1 MNKFQIFRIWELIH
15 FKVVSKFVGFFL
27 RKIILNFSQN
37 VLVSAKTVAL
47 CDSQQT
53 YFTESQEEFLHY
65 KVFNKRVL
73 NQILSKIKKNK
84 TSLFQIFRI
93 WKSYQNFIR
102 IKIILRKQ
110 NWFRSKIESDSI
122 LKRRNIFSLILYLSI
137 FPLSNCLNSPLSN
150 IHDAQN
156 EKVTLAFVS
165 QIGPRS
171 ATITW
176 ECSHSLPGSILY
188 GKSGLESVVTSLEN
202 SKVHSMTLPNL
213 ESNTD
218 YLAFVFC
225 SNSTDKLQSIPLT
238 FKTWISDFPNRTR
251 GLWVIGGMGADASP
265 VREIDFF
272 DPVTSTWYPS
282 ATSIP
287 TPRVFANIVSHKNK
301 IYVIGG
307 MEKQG
312 INYVASKKTEV
323 YDPYLDQWTTLSD
336 MPVANQGGVIAS
348 VGEEIFI
355 ISGTTTND
363 MTTGTILNT
372 VSRLAPGIG
381 QNGLWQNYLSLTAI
395 FSRVD
400 MSGCGLNGN
409 IFFTGGRFTNDGTPQ
424 ATSDSFSPS
433 INSTSAAGEPSI
445 TIARHG
451 AGSTC
456 VKPLNSDPYPT
467 DPEWIAVIGGSTGTS
482 TLQPITSITTSNRTD
497 FYQNGMVAFAIGP
510 ILPVAVYFPGVEAS
524 YETRKLFVFGGA
536 SALNIPTDSVYSIGL
551 QNPIA
556 SNWSLDS
563 LKMPRAR
570 YAHKVIRIDR

>member
-1 MNKFQIFRIWELIH
+1 MNKFQKFRIWE
-15 FKVVSKFVGFFL
+15 FYKNFF
-27 RKIILNFSQN
+27 RTKIILTKQN
-37 VLVSAKTVAL
+37 RP
-47 CDSQQT
+47 Q
-53 YFTESQEEFLHY
+53 
-65 KVFNKRVL
+65 
-73 NQILSKIKKNK
+73 SKIV
-84 TSLFQIFRI
+84 
-93 WKSYQNFIR
+93 
-102 IKIILRKQ
+102 
-110 NWFRSKIESDSI
+110 SDFI
-122 LKRRNIFSLILYLSI
+122 LKRRNIFFLILYLSI
-137 FPLSNCLNSPLSN
+137 FLFCNCLNSPLSN
-150 IHDAQN
+150 IHNAQN
-156 EKVTLAFVS
+156 EKVNFAFVS

-171 ATITW
+171 ATISW
-176 ECSHSLPGSILY
+176 ECSTSLPGSILY
-188 GKSGLESVVTSLEN
+188 GKSGFESVVTSLEN
-202 SKVHSMTLPNL
+202 SKIHSMTLPNL

-225 SNSTDKLQSIPLT
+225 SSDVKNLQSIPLS

-251 GLWVIGGMGADASP
+251 GLWVVGGIGADSFP
-265 VREIDFF
+265 VKEIDFF
-272 DPVTSTWYPS
+272 DPVTSTWFPS
-282 ATSIP
+282 ATSVP
-287 TPRVFANIVSHKNK
+287 TPRAFANVVSHKNK

-312 INYVASKKTEV
+312 ANYVASKKTEV

-348 VGEEIFI
+348 MGEEIFI

-372 VSRLAPGIG
+372 VSRFAPGIG
-381 QNGLWQNYLSLTAI
+381 QNGLWQSYLSLTAI

-433 INSTSAAGEPSI
+433 INSTSAAGEPAI

-456 VKPLNSDPYPT
+456 IKPLNSDPYPT

-482 TLQPITSITTSNRTD
+482 TLQPITSITSSNRID
-497 FYQNGMVAFAIGP
+497 FFQNGTAAFAIGP
-510 ILPVAVYFPGVEAS
+510 ILPVSVYFPGVEAS

-556 SNWSLDS
+556 SNWSLDP

>member
-1 MNKFQIFRIWELIH
+1 MNKFQKFRMW
-15 FKVVSKFVGFFL
+15 
-27 RKIILNFSQN
+27 
-37 VLVSAKTVAL
+37 
-47 CDSQQT
+47 
-53 YFTESQEEFLHY
+53 EFLHY
-65 KVFNKRVL
+65 EVFNKWVL
-73 NQILSKIKKNK
+73 NWVISKIKKNK
-84 TSLFQIFRI
+84 TSLFQKLRMGKSYENFIRTKIIFRI
-93 WKSYQNFIR
+93 
-102 IKIILRKQ
+102 Q
-110 NWFRSKIESDSI
+110 NWSRSKIESDSI

-137 FPLSNCLNSPLSN
+137 FQLSNCLNSPLSN
-150 IHDAQN
+150 IYDAQN
-156 EKVTLAFVS
+156 GKVNFAFVS

-176 ECSHSLPGSILY
+176 ECSSSLPGSIMY
-188 GKSGLESVVTSLEN
+188 GKSGMDSVVTSLEN
-202 SKVHSMTLPNL
+202 SKIHSMTLPNL

-218 YLAFVFC
+218 YVASVFC
-225 SNSTDKLQSIPLT
+225 SSDVKNLKGIPLT
-238 FKTWISDFPNRTR
+238 FKTWVSDFPNRTR
-251 GLWVIGGMGADASP
+251 GLWIVGGIGADASP
-265 VREIDFF
+265 VSQIDFY
-272 DPVTSTWYPS
+272 DPVTSTWFPA

-287 TPRVFANIVSHKNK
+287 TPRAFANVVSHQNK
-301 IYVIGG
+301 IYVTGG
-307 MEKQG
+307 LEKQG
-312 INYVASKKTEV
+312 AAYVASKKTEV
-323 YDPYLDQWTTLSD
+323 YDPYLDLWTTLSD

-372 VSRLAPGIG
+372 VSRFAPGIG
-381 QNGLWQNYLSLTAI
+381 QNGLWQSYTSLTAI

-409 IFFTGGRFTNDGTPQ
+409 IFFTGGRFTNDGTSQ

-456 VKPLNSDPYPT
+456 IKPLNSDPFPT

-497 FYQNGMVAFAIGP
+497 FYQNGTVAFAIGP
-510 ILPVAVYFPGVEAS
+510 ILPISVYYPGVEAS
-524 YETRKLFVFGGA
+524 YETRKLYVFGGA

-556 SNWSLDS
+556 STWTLDS
-563 LKMPRAR
+563 QKMPRAR
-570 YAHKVIRIDR
+570 YGHKVIRVDR